1 MAIFKVTGSIRSTDG
16 WIYTRTHVT
25 EAVSEDEAKNH
36 FAWHF
41 VVRKKNHEVEFPFG
55 KIDFKSIKVMKGEVK
70 MENVSLWKIL
80 KAKLEGRNIP
90 VTDSYAKELRKQFKV
105 YRVNIDNEK
114 LIDKIADYVN
124 DENKKREARIMSVKE
139 ENANMNMVEI
149 IVNMLLKHGVT
160 VDHPKDEDDSYFIY
174 TQKGECEVTAK
185 NALLM
190 GRDLY
195 KKANVLFNQFQAN
208 YFKGELI
215 KLFKPEGNDNVVTC
229 AEEVHAYYGEGD
241 GHINQA
247 FLDGIDRTMENQDH
261 VLDSTWSQRK
271 FGDTKTELPKLEPVN
286 MYPATLFDPVNQRE
300 EECVVRF
307 MRAGDKFLG
316 TICFR
321 PEGWKTFSDVRGDF
335 KNRFRTIWEFEPRRY
350 KSPIIRVRKQAGKD
364 DIYSLGGNEGVDA
377 TLRAIYKLLVQWQK
391 DEIKRK
397 EIREARAQYR
407 MNRRYVDGKKK

>member
-25 EAVSEDEAKNH
+25 EATSEAEAKNH

-41 VVRKKNHEVEFPFG
+41 VVRKNPNAEFPFG
-55 KIDFKSIKVMKGEVK
+55 KIDFKNIRVMKGEVK
-70 MENVSLWKIL
+70 MANVSLWKIL
-80 KAKLEGRNIP
+80 QAKLAGRGVP
-90 VTDSYAKELRKQFKV
+90 VTDGYAKDLRKQFRV
-105 YRVNIDNEK
+105 YKVNIDNEK
-114 LIDKIADYVN
+114 LIDKITAYVV
-124 DENKKREARIMSVKE
+124 DENKKKEAKVMEVKE
-139 ENANMNMVEI
+139 ESAMSMIEV
-149 IVNMLLKHGVT
+149 IVNMLLKHGAT
-160 VDHPKDEDDSYFIY
+160 VDHPKDKDDSYFIY

-241 GHINQA
+241 GHINQT
-247 FLDGIDRTMENQDH
+247 FLDNIDRTMENQDH

-271 FGDTKTELPKLEPVN
+271 FSDTKTELPKLEPVN

-397 EIREARAQYR
+397 EIKEARAQYR
-407 MNRRYVDGKKK
+407 ASRRYVDGGKK

>member
-1 MAIFKVTGSIRSTDG
+1 MAIFKVTGSIRSIDG

-25 EAVSEDEAKNH
+25 EAVSEAEAKNH

-41 VVRKKNHEVEFPFG
+41 VVRKNPDAEFPFG
-55 KIDFKSIKVMKGEVK
+55 KIDFKNIKVMKGEVK
-70 MENVSLWKIL
+70 MEHVSLWKIL
-80 KAKLEGRNIP
+80 QAKLAGRGVP
-90 VTDSYAKELRKQFKV
+90 VTDGYAKDLRKQFKV
-105 YRVNIDNEK
+105 YKTNIDNEK
-114 LIDKIADYVN
+114 LIDKIAAYVN
-124 DENKKREARIMSVKE
+124 DENKKKEEKVMEVKE
-139 ENANMNMVEI
+139 ESAMSMIEV
-149 IVNMLLKHGVT
+149 IVNILLKHGAT
-160 VDHPKDEDDSYFIY
+160 VDHPKDKDDSYFIY
-174 TQKGECEVTAK
+174 TQKGECEIVGK

-215 KLFKPEGNDNVVTC
+215 KLFKPEGSDNVVTC
-229 AEEVHAYYGEGD
+229 AEEVYDYYGEGY
-241 GHINQA
+241 GYINQD

-271 FGDTKTELPKLEPVN
+271 FGDIKAELPKLEPVN

-321 PEGWKTFSDVRGDF
+321 LEGWKTFSDVRGDF

-397 EIREARAQYR
+397 EVREARAQYR

>member
-1 MAIFKVTGSIRSTDG
+1 MAIFKVTGTIRSTDG

-36 FAWHF
+36 FAWNF
-41 VVRKKNHEVEFPFG
+41 VVRKNPDAEFPFG
-55 KIDFKSIKVMKGEVK
+55 KIDFKSIRVMKGEVK

-90 VTDSYAKELRKQFKV
+90 VTDGYAKELRKQFKV
-105 YRVNIDNEK
+105 YRTNIDNEK
-114 LIDKIADYVN
+114 LIDKIAEYVV
-124 DENKKREARIMSVKE
+124 DENKKKEAKVMEVKE
-139 ENANMNMVEI
+139 ENAMNMIEV
-149 IVNMLLKHGVT
+149 IVNMLLKHCAT
-160 VDHPKDEDDSYFIY
+160 VDHPKDKDDTYFVY
-174 TQKGECEVTAK
+174 TNKGECEITAK
-185 NALLM
+185 SALLM

-208 YFKGELI
+208 YFKSELI

-229 AEEVHAYYGEGD
+229 VEENRTCYGETNN
-241 GHINQA
+241 HINQA
-247 FLDGIDRTMENQDH
+247 FLYGIDHTMENQDH

-271 FGDTKTELPKLEPVN
+271 FNETKTELPKEPIN
-286 MYPATLFDPVNQRE
+286 MYPAHLYDPVNQRE
-300 EECVVRF
+300 EDCMVRF
-307 MRAGDKFLG
+307 MRCGDKFLG
-316 TICFR
+316 TICFK

-335 KNRFRTIWEFEPRRY
+335 KNRFRTIWEFEPKRY

-364 DIYSLGGNEGVDA
+364 DIYGLGGNEGVDA

-397 EIREARAQYR
+397 EVREARAQYR

>member
-1 MAIFKVTGSIRSTDG
+1 MAIFKVTGTIRSTDG

-25 EAVSEDEAKNH
+25 EATSEAEAKNH

-41 VVRKKNHEVEFPFG
+41 VVRKNPDAEFPFG
-55 KIDFKSIKVMKGEVK
+55 KIDFKNIRVMKGEVK
-70 MENVSLWKIL
+70 MANVSLWKIL
-80 KAKLEGRNIP
+80 QAKLAGRGVP
-90 VTDSYAKELRKQFKV
+90 VTDGYAKDLRKQFKV

-114 LIDKIADYVN
+114 LIDKIVAHVN
-124 DENKKREARIMSVKE
+124 DENKKKEVKVMEVKE
-139 ENANMNMVEI
+139 ESAMSMIEV
-149 IVNMLLKHGVT
+149 IVNMLLKHGAT
-160 VDHPKDEDDSYFIY
+160 VDHPKDKDDSYFIY

-185 NALLM
+185 SALLM

-208 YFKGELI
+208 YFKSELI

-241 GHINQA
+241 GHINQT
-247 FLDGIDRTMENQDH
+247 FLDNIDCTMENQDH

-271 FGDTKTELPKLEPVN
+271 FNDVKTEIPKEPVN
-286 MYPATLFDPVNQRE
+286 MYPAHLYDPVNQRE

-397 EIREARAQYR
+397 EIKEARAQYR
-407 MNRRYVDGKKK
+407 ASRRYVDGGKK

>member
-1 MAIFKVTGSIRSTDG
+1 MAIFKVTGTIRSTDG

-36 FAWHF
+36 FAWNF
-41 VVRKKNHEVEFPFG
+41 VVRKNPDAEFPFG
-55 KIDFKSIKVMKGEVK
+55 KIDFKSIRVMKGEVK

-90 VTDSYAKELRKQFKV
+90 VTDGYAKELRKQFKV
-105 YRVNIDNEK
+105 YRTNIDNEK
-114 LIDKIADYVN
+114 LIDKIAEYVN
-124 DENKKREARIMSVKE
+124 DENKKREEKIMEVKE
-139 ENANMNMVEI
+139 ESAMNMIEI
-149 IVNMLLKHGVT
+149 IVNMLLKHGAT
-160 VDHPKDEDDSYFIY
+160 VDHPKDKDDSYFIY
-174 TQKGECEVTAK
+174 TRKGECEVTAK
-185 NALLM
+185 NAILM

-208 YFKGELI
+208 YLI

-229 AEEVHAYYGEGD
+229 VEENRTCYGETNN
-241 GHINQA
+241 HINQD

-271 FGDTKTELPKLEPVN
+271 FNETKTELLKEPVN

-335 KNRFRTIWEFEPRRY
+335 KNRFRTVWEFEPSRY

-364 DIYSLGGNEGVDA
+364 DIYGLGGNAAVDA

-397 EIREARAQYR
+397 EVRKARAQYR

>member
-1 MAIFKVTGSIRSTDG
+1 MAIFKVTGSIRSIDG
-16 WIYTRTHVT
+16 WIYNRTHVT
-25 EAVSEDEAKNH
+25 EAVSEAEAKNH

-41 VVRKKNHEVEFPFG
+41 VVRKNPDAEFPFG
-55 KIDFKSIKVMKGEVK
+55 KIDFKNIKVMKGEVK
-70 MENVSLWKIL
+70 MEHVSLWKIL
-80 KAKLEGRNIP
+80 QAKLAGRGVP
-90 VTDSYAKELRKQFKV
+90 VTDDYAKELRKQFKV
-105 YRVNIDNEK
+105 YKTNIDNEK
-114 LIDKIADYVN
+114 LVDKIAAHVN
-124 DENKKREARIMSVKE
+124 DENKKKEAKVMEVE
-139 ENANMNMVEI
+139 EKSANMSMIEI
-149 IVNMLLKHGVT
+149 IVNTLLKHGVT
-160 VDHPKDEDDSYFIY
+160 VDHPKDKDDSYFVY

-195 KKANVLFNQFQAN
+195 KKANILFNQFQAN

-229 AEEVHAYYGEGD
+229 AEEVYDYYGEGD
-241 GHINQA
+241 GHINKD

-271 FGDTKTELPKLEPVN
+271 FNETKTELPKLEPVN

-307 MRAGDKFLG
+307 MRVGDKFLG

-335 KNRFRTIWEFEPRRY
+335 KNKFRTIWEFEPKRY

-364 DIYSLGGNEGVDA
+364 DIYGLGGNKGVDA

-397 EIREARAQYR
+397 EIREARAQYH

>member
-1 MAIFKVTGSIRSTDG
+1 MAIFKVTGTIRSTDG

-25 EAVSEDEAKNH
+25 EATSEAEAKNH

-41 VVRKKNHEVEFPFG
+41 VVRKKNHEVEFPYG
-55 KIDFKSIKVMKGEVK
+55 KIDFKNIKVMKGEVK

-90 VTDSYAKELRKQFKV
+90 VTDGYAKELRKQFKV
-105 YRVNIDNEK
+105 YRTNIDNEK
-114 LIDKIADYVN
+114 LIDKIAEYVN

-139 ENANMNMVEI
+139 ESAMSMIEI
-149 IVNMLLKHGVT
+149 IVNMLLKHGAT
-160 VDHPKDEDDSYFIY
+160 VDHPKDKDDSYFIY

-247 FLDGIDRTMENQDH
+247 FLNGIDRTMENQDH

-286 MYPATLFDPVNQRE
+286 MYPATLFDPVNKRE

-335 KNRFRTIWEFEPRRY
+335 KNRFRTIWEFEPRR
-350 KSPIIRVRKQAGKD
+350 
-364 DIYSLGGNEGVDA
+364 
-377 TLRAIYKLLVQWQK
+377 
-391 DEIKRK
+391 
-397 EIREARAQYR
+397 
-407 MNRRYVDGKKK
+407 

>member
-1 MAIFKVTGSIRSTDG
+1 MAVFKVTGTIHAIDG

-25 EAVSEDEAKNH
+25 EAVSVAEAKNH

-41 VVRKKNHEVEFPFG
+41 VVRKNPDAEFPFG
-55 KIDFKSIKVMKGEVK
+55 KINFKDIKIMRGEFK
-70 MENVSLWKIL
+70 MANVSLWKIL
-80 KAKLEGRNIP
+80 QAKLAGRGIP
-90 VTDSYAKELRKQFKV
+90 VTDNYAKDLRKQFKV
-105 YRVNIDNEK
+105 YKTNIDNEK
-114 LIDKIADYVN
+114 LVDEIVAYVN
-124 DENKKREARIMSVKE
+124 NENKEKE
-139 ENANMNMVEI
+139 EKAMEIEEKSANMSMIEI
-149 IVNMLLKHGVT
+149 IVNMLLKHGAT
-160 VDHPKDEDDSYFIY
+160 VEHPKDKDDSYFVY
-174 TQKGECEVTAK
+174 TQKGECEITAK
-185 NALLM
+185 NAILM
-190 GRDLY
+190 GRGLY

-215 KLFKPEGNDNVVTC
+215 KLFKPEKNDNVVICTEENRTC
-229 AEEVHAYYGEGD
+229 YGEGD
-241 GHINQA
+241 YHVNQA
-247 FLDGIDRTMENQDH
+247 FLDDIDHTMENQDH

-271 FGDTKTELPKLEPVN
+271 FGDVKTELPKEPVN
-286 MYPATLFDPVNQRE
+286 MYPAHLYDPVNQRE
-300 EECVVRF
+300 EDCVVRF

-335 KNRFRTIWEFEPRRY
+335 KNRFRTIWEFEPKRY

-397 EIREARAQYR
+397 EVREAKAQYR